1 MKTTY
6 EHESHLT
13 SINYQNLDPV
23 YDPTK
28 NIGVLK
34 NFAAAAALNKT
45 SENVF
50 SSLRGN
56 IL

>member
-1 MKTTY
+1 VKTTY